1 MEREQKW
8 KITEAKRPGGVGRA
22 RAAGG
27 LRRAAAGRIVRLK
40 EGAGSMDPDLGLI
53 ERERSCLLVIDVQQH
68 FLDKL
73 PPGWRAPLVERIAWL
88 MRAAR
93 ALDIPVVATAE
104 DMERLGPLAP
114 ELAACLSPDA
124 PPVFDKTVFGL
135 WGQGDIRAAV
145 EATGR
150 DCFVLAGLETDV
162 CVAQSALGLRAAGYR
177 VAVVVDACGSPPPNH
192 ERGLRRLGGAGIVLT
207 AVKGVFYE
215 WARDVETASRVR
227 AELGSACVAGL
238 SL

>member
-1 MEREQKW
+1 
-8 KITEAKRPGGVGRA
+8 
-22 RAAGG
+22 
-27 LRRAAAGRIVRLK
+27 
-40 EGAGSMDPDLGLI
+40 MDRDLNPI
-53 ERERSCLLVIDVQQH
+53 ARERSCFAVIDVQQH

-73 PPGWRAPLVERIAWL
+73 PLGWRAPLVARIAWL

-114 ELAACLSPDA
+114 ELARCLPSGS
-124 PPVFDKTVFGL
+124 PPVFDKQVFGL
-135 WGQGDIRAAV
+135 WGQADIRAAV

-177 VAVVVDACGSPPPNH
+177 VAVVADACGSPPPNH
-192 ERGLRRLGGAGIVLT
+192 EHGLRRLGDTGIVLT
-207 AVKGVFYE
+207 TVKGVFYE
-215 WARDVETASRVR
+215 WARDVETAARMR
-227 AELGSACVAGL
+227 AELGGAGPPGVTL
-238 SL
+238 